1 MKKFNFNEAQR
12 LNSIFE
18 LINSQVQYCK
28 DNIVS
33 KDFLNIINDFNNF
46 KNVVQQ
52 QINLDLNKGLSENPR
67 KIKQYKDEKKNLHLN
82 DLKDY

>member
-1 MKKFNFNEAQR
+1 MKKFNYQEAQR

-46 KNVVQQ
+46 KNVIQQ
-52 QINLDLNKGLSENPR
+52 QIELDLNKGLCENPR
-67 KIKQYKDEKKNLHLN
+67 KIKQYKDDKKNLHLN